1 MTKSN
6 IKTLY
11 GSVAFLSLIGLI
23 IVVRRTLLLVPVLI
37 NGCHPPA
44 TVSKFTQMDD
54 IFAHH
59 PVLTLIHIIPGPI
72 FVITGP
78 FQFIQNIRVRYPR
91 WHRIG
96 GRLFLISGIM
106 IGITGLVMS
115 FAMPAIGGLNQA
127 AATILFSL
135 FFLYALIKAFQQ
147 ILQRKIATHREWVI
161 RAYSIGLAVATIRV
175 INGVFFATS
184 RFTGLTPHE
193 FFGIGFWIGF
203 VIHLV
208 VAEFWISKTRLVK
221 TKKPVNTLTKDP
233 FIKFMYR

>member
-1 MTKSN
+1 MTRSN

-11 GSVAFLSLIGLI
+11 GSIALLSLIGLV

-37 NGCHPPA
+37 NGYHPPA

-59 PVLTLIHIIPGPI
+59 PALTLIHIIPGLI

-78 FQFIQNIRVRYPR
+78 FQFIPNIRTRYPL

-106 IGITGLVMS
+106 IGTTGLVMS

-147 ILQRKIATHREWVI
+147 ILQRKITKHREWAI
-161 RAYSIGLAVATIRV
+161 RAYSIGLAVATIRI

-208 VAEFWISKTRLVK
+208 FAEFWISKTRLVK

-233 FIKFMYR
+233 FIRFMYR